1 MGREI
6 LGGYALVA
14 KAKLLKL
21 ISVPFC
27 YFEFLSPQGRIFAG
41 DTLWVKKKKNTMCQ
55 SQTDQEIQIGSL
67 EIPSWPG

>member
-21 ISVPFC
+21 ISLPFR
-27 YFEFLSPQGRIFAG
+27 YFESLSSREIFAG
-41 DTLWVKKKKNTMCQ
+41 DILWVKKKKKKPMCQ

-67 EIPSWPG
+67 EIPS

>member
-21 ISVPFC
+21 ISVPFR

-41 DTLWVKKKKNTMCQ
+41 DTLWVKKKKTPCVRVR
-55 SQTDQEIQIGSL
+55 QTRKFRLD
-67 EIPSWPG
+67 P

>member
-1 MGREI
+1 MNGKEI

-21 ISVPFC
+21 ISVPFP

-41 DTLWVKKKKNTMCQ
+41 DILWVKKKNTHV
-55 SQTDQEIQIGSL
+55 SESDRPGNSDW
-67 EIPSWPG
+67 IPRDS

>member
-1 MGREI
+1 MNGKEI

-21 ISVPFC
+21 ISVPFP

-41 DTLWVKKKKNTMCQ
+41 DILWVKKKKKNPRVRVR
-55 SQTDQEIQIGSL
+55 QTRKFRLD
-67 EIPSWPG
+67 P